1 MLPYPPISAFSALRD
16 DRNVTDV
23 WRDLEAK
30 LVPASPASVILVIA
44 AIACAIMTV
53 RLRDTLSAAIALAV
67 LSAVIA
73 MMFFEL
79 DSAYAGVFELSVCS
93 GLITALFVSVISLTR
108 RE

>member
-1 MLPYPPISAFSALRD
+1 MLPYRPICAFSALRD

-30 LVPASPASVILVIA
+30 LVPVSPASVILVIT

-53 RLRDTLSAAIALAV
+53 RFKDILSAAIALAV